1 LEGNLGIFY
10 TRRRGQKE
18 RLVTFDDPVFTIRKR
33 FLDRKDLLDKGLNE
47 EGKLPKGVFI
57 SGVS

>member
-1 LEGNLGIFY
+1 MI
-10 TRRRGQKE
+10 
-18 RLVTFDDPVFTIRKR
+18 FDDPVFTIRKR